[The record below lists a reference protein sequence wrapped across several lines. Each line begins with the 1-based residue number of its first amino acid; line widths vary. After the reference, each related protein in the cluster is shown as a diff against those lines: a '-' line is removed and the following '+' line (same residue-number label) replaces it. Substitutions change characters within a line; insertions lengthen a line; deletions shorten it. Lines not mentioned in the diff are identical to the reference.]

1 MTRLLSDIIKSNFV
15 SFSDQKRTIKNI
27 DHNHPNI
34 LQSSV
39 RAVEAS
45 NTGEEAIDF
54 NHPEGSSTS
63 KGRFEETQF
72 GTSHHLNHSNEQGD
86 DEPSYDGLS
95 NERYSDRLDDRYQGG
110 YQQGYDA
117 GFQEGNE
124 QGYSQGYTLG
134 QSKAQEELEQSIK
147 AMEQQKQHELE
158 ENLHS
163 LEAEFELERRSLE
176 PKMISIIE
184 RLVKKLIGE
193 HELNQSTIMYLIKNG
208 LDELELHGD
217 LIIKVSSFD
226 LDYVLEN
233 KHILTEDLSEKIQVE
248 ILKDLQLNQNE
259 CIIETDMGTID
270 CSLGVQL
277 QGLMKELRLIRE
289 SLLNE

>member
-1 MTRLLSDIIKSNFV
+1 VTRLLSDIIKSNFV

-27 DHNHPNI
+27 DHNHPKI

-45 NTGEEAIDF
+45 NTEDDTFET
-54 NHPEGSSTS
+54 NHHEGSAPGN
-63 KGRFEETQF
+63 GRFEETHF
-72 GTSHHLNHSNEQGD
+72 NDVSYSNRNPEQ
-86 DEPSYDGLS
+86 EHEESFDGLT
-95 NERYSDRLDDRYQGG
+95 NERFSDRLDDRYQGG
-110 YQQGYDA
+110 YQQGYDL

-124 QGYSQGYTLG
+124 QGYAQGYALG
-134 QSKAQEELEQSIK
+134 QTAAQEELEQSIK
-147 AMEQQKQHELE
+147 AIEFQKQQELDE
-158 ENLHS
+158 KIQS
-163 LEAEFELERRSLE
+163 LEDDLELERRSLE

-217 LIIKVSSFD
+217 LIIKVSAFD

-233 KHILTEDLSEKIQVE
+233 KHLLTEDLSEKIQVE